1 MKKIIS
7 YVHKIWTIFPGV
19 SIWWESN
26 SVFFIALL
34 SDWHLV
40 LYTCGIPTLISDEA
54 IERVNLDTIP
64 RYYNLGSSI
73 EFNYVVIFTNCLCCI
88 TQCSYVVDVNWKLK
102 VR

>member
-1 MKKIIS
+1 MFIKFGQFFQE
-7 YVHKIWTIFPGV
+7 FPYGG
-19 SIWWESN
+19 SQTRFS
-26 SVFFIALL
+26 LL